1 MYFIFTSSV
10 YYYIHSCF
18 YVNHF
23 YNFCYRDE
31 KILDRQVDS
40 PRLFDHDSL
49 NIVMLS
55 YLQMYVRGLYYHW
68 KEVLEQLIDLNN
80 ISNVFNIFNI

>member
-1 MYFIFTSSV
+1 MSITFTIFAT
-10 YYYIHSCF
+10 
-18 YVNHF
+18 
-23 YNFCYRDE
+23 E
-31 KILDRQVDS
+31 MKTILDRQVGP
-40 PRLFDHDSL
+40 PRLFDHASL

-55 YLQMYVRGLYYHW
+55 YLQMYVRGLYNHW